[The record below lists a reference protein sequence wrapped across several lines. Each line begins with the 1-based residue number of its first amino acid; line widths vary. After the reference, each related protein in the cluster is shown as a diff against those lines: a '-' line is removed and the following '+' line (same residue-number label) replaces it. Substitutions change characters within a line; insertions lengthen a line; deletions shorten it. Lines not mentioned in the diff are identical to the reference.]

1 MRILYLTNFYPPTV
15 FGGYELRCADVVEGL
30 AARGHEAI
38 VVTSRHGSGVRS
50 VEGHVHRVLRSF
62 WDLPEKPADQPGY
75 LWALLEDNLVLERLV
90 RSFRPDV
97 ISVWNMLGLSYTLAR
112 SVQESGVP
120 ALFHVDDT
128 WLLRED
134 EYWGHYGNP
143 GPGTV
148 KQTLGPELAGLV
160 RKGRPRDHHPDCV
173 FISGYRRDNHVDAGM
188 AQQDAP
194 VVYGGIEP
202 DRFDTG
208 GARPDGSS
216 DTLRLLFAGAWT
228 EAKGAEIPIRAM
240 GLLPEAVRSRVRVTY
255 VGKGPAGAHA
265 GLETL
270 AAALGIQDSVIFQ
283 GPVERDAMPGVYAAH
298 DAFLFTASGPEGFRW
313 CFWKPWPRALRWSPL
328 RTAATANTSGTAT
341 TRLWCPRTILRRLP
355 SASRPCLTTRRRPRP
370 WLRRGA
376 SSCVSGSRWKPCS
389 TAPKRCSKRPPE
401 EAADEGSL

>member
-298 DAFLFTASGPEGFRW
+298 DAFLFTASGPEGF
-313 CFWKPWPRALRWSPL
+313 PLVLLEAMASGLAVVSTADGGHSEYLRDRDNAFVVPKDDP
-328 RTAATANTSGTAT
+328 AAVAERIASMLDDPA
-341 TRLWCPRTILRRLP
+341 
-355 SASRPCLTTRRRPRP
+355 SASAMAAQGRELVRERFTVEAMLDGTEAV
-370 WLRRGA
+370 LEKTARG
-376 SSCVSGSRWKPCS
+376 G
-389 TAPKRCSKRPPE
+389 
-401 EAADEGSL
+401 GG